1 MVSQG
6 TNSAIEE
13 YDSFIYDHDLFNYNG
28 SVFRGGIPDQD
39 EPSSEYEL
47 KSGEFKAHPEND
59 NILSSEEKIRK
70 ILGLQTETE
79 LKNSEENN
87 IINGIQEKK
96 ESKEEDKKNIHF
108 ITTKYK
114 NREKAKKLFTKN
126 KRKRP
131 HSKKDSDNIKNKIKS
146 HFLNFLISLAN
157 DITPNELKGKK
168 DEKYFYNIEF
178 KNKINLKAIYQIP
191 YKDILTKYNISK
203 NQGHRKNCKTY
214 KVQKTTNEKKYNEIC
229 KLSPSLKEFFE
240 QKVSDIFKKYYCLN
254 KKLNKSIEFE
264 KFTFELSPETKTFYD
279 LLKKNEENKD
289 LFNKCKDK
297 CIKNIDDLI

>member
-1 MVSQG
+1 MKNQG
-6 TNSAIEE
+6 INFAIEE
-13 YDSFIYDHDLFNYNG
+13 YNPFIYDPDFVYND
-28 SVFRGGIPDQD
+28 SVFQDKIPNQD
-39 EPSSEYEL
+39 EPFSEYEL
-47 KSGEFKAHPEND
+47 KSGEFKA
-59 NILSSEEKIRK
+59 NILSSKEKIRIIFGK
-70 ILGLQTETE
+70 QTETE
-79 LKNSEENN
+79 HKNSEENN

-96 ESKEEDKKNIHF
+96 ESKEEDKKNVHF
-108 ITTKYK
+108 IITEYK
-114 NREKAKKLFTKN
+114 NRGKAKKLLKN

-254 KKLNKSIEFE
+254 KKLNNSIEFE

>member
-1 MVSQG
+1 MVSQII
-6 TNSAIEE
+6 NFAILKYNELN
-13 YDSFIYDHDLFNYNG
+13 YDSYNENNDIDAI
-28 SVFRGGIPDQD
+28 VPD
-39 EPSSEYEL
+39 EFLKYEEL
-47 KSGEFKAHPEND
+47 LLEDKFKSGEIMAYDEKKD
-59 NILSSEEKIRK
+59 YILTIKEI
-70 ILGLQTETE
+70 ILGKQREKE
-79 LKNSEENN
+79 HEISEGNN
-87 IINGIQEKK
+87 INNGIQEKK
-96 ESKEEDKKNIHF
+96 ESKEENKKNVHF
-108 ITTKYK
+108 ITTVYN
-114 NREKAKKLFTKN
+114 NRGKAKKLFTNN

-157 DITPNELKGKK
+157 DITRNELKGKK

-203 NQGHRKNCKTY
+203 NQGHRKNCKNY
-214 KVQKTTNEKKYNEIC
+214 KVQKTTNKKKYNEIC

-297 CIKNIDDLI
+297 CIKKY

>member
-1 MVSQG
+1 MGSQG
-6 TNSAIEE
+6 TNPAIEE

-47 KSGEFKAHPEND
+47 KSGKFKAHPEND
-59 NILSSEEKIRK
+59 NILSSKEKI
-70 ILGLQTETE
+70 T
-79 LKNSEENN
+79 EENN

-108 ITTKYK
+108 ITNK
-114 NREKAKKLFTKN
+114 NNNRGKAKKLFTKN

>member
-1 MVSQG
+1 MASQG

-13 YDSFIYDHDLFNYNG
+13 FDSFIYDHDLFNYNG

-47 KSGEFKAHPEND
+47 KSGEFKA
-59 NILSSEEKIRK
+59 NILSSKEKIRIIFGK
-70 ILGLQTETE
+70 QTETE
-79 LKNSEENN
+79 HKNSEENN

-96 ESKEEDKKNIHF
+96 ESKEEDKKNVHF
-108 ITTKYK
+108 IITEYK
-114 NREKAKKLFTKN
+114 NRGKAKKLLKN

-178 KNKINLKAIYQIP
+178 KNKINLKAIYQVP
-191 YKDILTKYNISK
+191 YKDILTRYNISE
-203 NQGHRKNCKTY
+203 NQGHRKNCKNY

-229 KLSPSLKEFFE
+229 ESFPSLKEFFE